1 MQLFMKLVQLFCYY
15 YEIRNVF
22 DLCKCI
28 LATVYKN
35 RNLCVFENVNY
46 EIMIHFE
53 SYSSCCINL
62 FLLSFQTT

>member
-1 MQLFMKLVQLFCYY
+1 MQLFMKLVQL

-62 FLLSFQTT
+62 FLLSFQTS